1 MFARFK
7 RKIPASDRAPE
18 KASNQVTDDQ
28 LSDGLVNI
36 SQHGLIQCRH
46 KASQLVLSSRN
57 IKAMQSG
64 AYLSSFRGRGMEFN
78 ESRIYQPGDDIRSM
92 DWKVTART
100 GTAHTKVF
108 SEEKERPVLCWTDF
122 REPMRFATHGVFK
135 SVIAAKAAASIAWAA
150 SAQGDRLGGLVFSE
164 HTHHELKPQ
173 RGKTNVLHFIK
184 QLEQIQKTTDQETH
198 KGKQINAEQAL
209 ARLRRVARPG
219 SLVFLFSDFRNL
231 GEQALSHITQL
242 SRHNDIVMFFIYDT
256 LEKSLP
262 SSGQYL
268 IENKNQK
275 LRFSAHKQ
283 SQQQYH
289 QHFVERLES
298 LKNFAIKHRISFI
311 ECSTEDDPLQ
321 QLQLSFRQSIR

>member
-1 MFARFK
+1 MFASRFK
-7 RKIPASDRAPE
+7 KKSSNHDKTNKPAPD
-18 KASNQVTDDQ
+18 KG
-28 LSDGLVNI
+28 LSDSLSDDPVNI
-36 SQHGLIQCRH
+36 SQHGMIQCRH
-46 KASQLVLSSRN
+46 KASQLKLSSRN

-150 SAQGDRLGGLVFSE
+150 NAQGDRLGGLVFSE

-184 QLEQIQKTTDQETH
+184 QLEQIQNTVADN
-198 KGKQINAEQAL
+198 KGSQINAEQAL

-219 SLVFLFSDFRNL
+219 SLIFLFSDFRNL

-262 SSGQYL
+262 AAGQYL
-268 IENKNQK
+268 IEHHDQH
-275 LRFSAHKQ
+275 LRFSTHNL
-283 SQQQYH
+283 SQAQYH
-289 QHFVERLES
+289 QHFIERVES

-311 ECSTEDDPLQ
+311 ECSTEQDPLQ
-321 QLQLSFRQSIR
+321 QLQSSFR

>member
-7 RKIPASDRAPE
+7 KSSSKPDQTTETI
-18 KASNQVTDDQ
+18 SNKQQ
-28 LSDGLVNI
+28 SDGLISI

-100 GTAHTKVF
+100 GTAHTKIF

-122 REPMRFATHGVFK
+122 REPMHFATHGVFK

-150 SAQGDRLGGLVFSE
+150 STQGDRVGGLVFSE

-184 QLEQIQKTTDQETH
+184 QLEQIQNTEANS

-219 SLVFLFSDFRNL
+219 SLVFLLSDFRNL

-262 SSGQYL
+262 AAGQYL
-268 IENKNQK
+268 IENNHQK
-275 LRFSAHKQ
+275 LRFSTHEQ
-283 SQQQYH
+283 SQTQYH
-289 QHFVERLES
+289 QHFIDRLEA
-298 LKNFAIKHRISFI
+298 LKSFAIKHRISFI
-311 ECSTEDDPLQ
+311 ECSTEQDPLQ
-321 QLQLSFRQSIR
+321 QLQLAFR

>member
-1 MFARFK
+1 MFASAF
-7 RKIPASDRAPE
+7 RKKSVLSAQAAAKQTTAP
-18 KASNQVTDDQ
+18 T
-28 LSDGLVNI
+28 DGLIHI

-46 KASQLVLSSRN
+46 QTSQLVLSSRN

-78 ESRIYQPGDDIRSM
+78 ESRSYQPGDDIRSM

-108 SEEKERPVLCWTDF
+108 SEEKERPVLCWADF

-150 SAQGDRLGGLVFSE
+150 NAQGDRIGGLVFSE
-164 HTHHELKPQ
+164 HTHQELKPQ
-173 RGKTNVLHFIK
+173 RGKTSVLHFIK
-184 QLEQIQKTTDQETH
+184 QLEQIQNTDSD
-198 KGKQINAEQAL
+198 KPGSQINAEQAL

-219 SLVFLFSDFRNL
+219 SLIFLLSDFRNL

-262 SSGQYL
+262 PSGQYL
-268 IENKNQK
+268 IEYQDKT
-275 LRFSAHKQ
+275 LRFSTHNN
-283 SQQQYH
+283 SQAQYQ
-289 QHFVERLES
+289 QHFTERLAA
-298 LKNFAIKHRISFI
+298 LKDFAVKHRISLI
-311 ECSTEDDPLQ
+311 ECSTEQNPLQ
-321 QLQLSFRQSIR
+321 QLQSSFR

>member
-1 MFARFK
+1 MIASPFK
-7 RKIPASDRAPE
+7 K
-18 KASNQVTDDQ
+18 KASRQAETSEPSQNEIAN
-28 LSDGLVNI
+28 DGLIKI
-36 SQHGLIQCRH
+36 SQHSLIQCRH
-46 KASQLVLSSRN
+46 QASQLVLSSRN
-57 IKAMQSG
+57 IKASQSG
-64 AYLSSFRGRGMEFN
+64 AYLSTIRGRGMEFN
-78 ESRIYQPGDDIRSM
+78 ESRIYQPGDDIRNM

-164 HTHHELKPQ
+164 HNHHELKPQ
-173 RGKTNVLHFIK
+173 RGKSNVLHFIK
-184 QLEQIQKTTDQETH
+184 QLEQIQNNQTDNNAN
-198 KGKQINAEQAL
+198 QIDAEQAL

-219 SLVFLFSDFRNL
+219 SLVFLLSDFRNL
-231 GEQALSHITQL
+231 GEKALSHITQL

-268 IENKNQK
+268 IENNNKK
-275 LRFSAHKQ
+275 LRFSTNNK
-283 SQQQYH
+283 SQTQYQ
-289 QHFVERLES
+289 QHFIDRLES
-298 LKNFAIKHRISFI
+298 LKSFAIKHRISFI
-311 ECSTEDDPLQ
+311 ECSTEQDPFK
-321 QLQLSFRQSIR
+321 QLQLAFR

>member
-1 MFARFK
+1 MFTSRFK
-7 RKIPASDRAPE
+7 KKKHSEEFASSAVKE
-18 KASNQVTDDQ
+18 KRDDKQ
-28 LSDGLVNI
+28 ADKSADGLISI

-46 KASQLVLSSRN
+46 KASRLVLSSRN

-108 SEEKERPVLCWTDF
+108 SEEKERPVLCWADF

-135 SVIAAKAAASIAWAA
+135 SVIAAKAAASVAWAA
-150 SAQGDRLGGLVFSE
+150 SAQGDRIGGLVFSE

-173 RGKTNVLHFIK
+173 RGKTNALHFIK
-184 QLEQIQKTTDQETH
+184 QLEQIQNTKQTQ
-198 KGKQINAEQAL
+198 KGNQINAEQAL

-256 LEKSLP
+256 LEKALP

-268 IENKNQK
+268 IEHEDNK
-275 LRFSAHKQ
+275 LRFSTNDQ
-283 SQQQYH
+283 SQTQYH
-289 QHFVERLES
+289 QHFTDRVDA
-298 LKNFAIKHRISFI
+298 LKDFAIKHRISFI
-311 ECSTEDDPLQ
+311 ECSTEQDPIVQLQ
-321 QLQLSFRQSIR
+321 QSFRQ